1 MQFQIS
7 TYYATYEH
15 NSLLDDEFSGVQLEH
30 PLKITKEK
38 DCVRIL
44 IPELPPKRY
53 YHSTQ
58 DSFLQEYE
66 PRSLLRKRL
75 DNMFLE
81 QCSDTLYRMDK
92 GRVEV
97 RYIFHIR
104 ENTIRDV
111 DGFDIKVIHDVI
123 TEYLL
128 KDDNYKLVTIVLEGQ
143 ELKNSEL
150 SSDEYTEVLI
160 RYI

>member
-1 MQFQIS
+1 
-7 TYYATYEH
+7 
-15 NSLLDDEFSGVQLEH
+15 
-30 PLKITKEK
+30 
-38 DCVRIL
+38 
-44 IPELPPKRY
+44 
-53 YHSTQ
+53 
-58 DSFLQEYE
+58 
-66 PRSLLRKRL
+66 
-75 DNMFLE
+75 MFLE

>member
-1 MQFQIS
+1 M
-7 TYYATYEH
+7 Y
-15 NSLLDDEFSGVQLEH
+15 
-30 PLKITKEK
+30 
-38 DCVRIL
+38 
-44 IPELPPKRY
+44 
-53 YHSTQ
+53 
-58 DSFLQEYE
+58 
-66 PRSLLRKRL
+66 
-75 DNMFLE
+75 
-81 QCSDTLYRMDK
+81 K

-111 DGFDIKVIHDVI
+111 DGFDIKVIQDVI

-143 ELKNSEL
+143 EIKNSEL